1 MLSLL
6 RLNSSSE
13 IWQVEEITVAADWW
27 SVGALLYE
35 LITGQVRVTYLL
47 NYCLLKY
54 LKLLESSKSA
64 MDKSPWDSNAIFVF
78 FCHSGFPHKTVHP
91 SRNVLAVLPPPT
103 LYKVETRKKFWIHA
117 SNTVCGVR
125 GGVGPV

>member
-13 IWQVEEITVAADWW
+13 IWQVDEITVAADWW

-64 MDKSPWDSNAIFVF
+64 MDKSPWDSNAILIFSVILGSLIKKCILF
-78 FCHSGFPHKTVHP
+78 EIFLQFS
-91 SRNVLAVLPPPT
+91 LPLPYT
-103 LYKVETRKKFWIHA
+103 
-117 SNTVCGVR
+117 S
-125 GGVGPV
+125 